1 MPAAWQRCISS
12 VIAFAVSATIGMLRA
27 EPAASAHI
35 TRLRGTALNGPVLCL
50 TMKRNQG
57 IDKLTAVGSRCCR
70 AYQEMR
76 RPQGRCVAFGTDTQF
91 GRISH
96 CWKSSKMY
104 FQPITNSRRFRRRPV
119 WATSCEIS
127 PRCTVAVSNRI
138 TGKSSPICRNDT
150 AALLTVRDFL
160 RISDIL
166 PQEWRVVS
174 VSRSVLRS
182 AISRHLWVGTLPLD
196 LDEFGAERARLPLS
210 IWY

>member
-35 TRLRGTALNGPVLCL
+35 LRVYAGLRSTVRCCCL

-104 FQPITNSRRFRRRPV
+104 FQSMNNSRRFRRRPV
-119 WATSCEIS
+119 WATSCEVS

-150 AALLTVRDFL
+150 AALLTVRDSCESPTSCPKSGSL
-160 RISDIL
+160 
-166 PQEWRVVS
+166 
-174 VSRSVLRS
+174 
-182 AISRHLWVGTLPLD
+182 
-196 LDEFGAERARLPLS
+196 
-210 IWY
+210 